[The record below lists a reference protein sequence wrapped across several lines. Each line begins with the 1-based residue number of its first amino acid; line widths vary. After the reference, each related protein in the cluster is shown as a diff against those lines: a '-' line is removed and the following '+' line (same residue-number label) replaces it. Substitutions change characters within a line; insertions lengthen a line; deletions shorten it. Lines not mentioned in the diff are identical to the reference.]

1 MGLNRQTLFL
11 ITKAIETLEKL
22 EFEHIGK
29 GFQFQFLDCL
39 VLANDVKNSNT
50 GKVRLVFYFS
60 GYEYSLI
67 VIGQNK
73 SAKAIYI
80 PRSYPEIPDLNMIRT
95 DQLLRYYD
103 EGKVVEL
110 DLDSRQSLNH
120 FIAHGKRTNI
130 YEVVTKAVREA
141 EKVQ

>member
-11 ITKAIETLEKL
+11 ITKTIETLEKL

-39 VLANDVKNSNT
+39 VLANDDKDSNT
-50 GKVRLVFYFS
+50 GKVRIVFYFN

-67 VIGQNK
+67 VIGQHK

-80 PRSYPEIPDLNMIRT
+80 LQSYPEIPDLNTIRSA
-95 DQLLRYYD
+95 QLQRYYD

-130 YEVVTKAVREA
+130 YEFASRSARIQEEVR
-141 EKVQ
+141 

>member
-11 ITKAIETLEKL
+11 ITKTIETLEKL

-39 VLANDVKNSNT
+39 VLANDDKDSNT
-50 GKVRLVFYFS
+50 GKVRIVFYFS

-67 VIGQNK
+67 VTGQNK

-80 PRSYPEIPDLNMIRT
+80 LQSYPEIPDLNTIRSA
-95 DQLLRYYD
+95 QLQRYYD

-130 YEVVTKAVREA
+130 YEFASRSARIQEEVR
-141 EKVQ
+141 